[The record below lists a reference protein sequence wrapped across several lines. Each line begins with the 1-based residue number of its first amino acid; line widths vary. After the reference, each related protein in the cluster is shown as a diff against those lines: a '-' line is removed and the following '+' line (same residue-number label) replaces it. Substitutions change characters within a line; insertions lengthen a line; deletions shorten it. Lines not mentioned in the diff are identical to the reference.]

1 MQFIQIEVVQPRD
14 FLNIVEVKIK
24 DLKKQ
29 VLNMVVN
36 VIDSFYSNARIF

>member
-24 DLKKQ
+24 DLK
-29 VLNMVVN
+29 
-36 VIDSFYSNARIF
+36 SRFC